1 MRRRAVRAQVSSPPD
16 AARYVVRELD
26 RIAAHALPGPLSH
39 APVHAEATAGVAL
52 AMGIGMD
59 FSALQLLVF

>member
-1 MRRRAVRAQVSSPPD
+1 MRRRAVRAQVSSRPD

-26 RIAAHALPGPLSH
+26 GIAAHALPGPLSH

-52 AMGIGMD
+52 AMGIIGMD
-59 FSALQLLVF
+59 FSALQLLQ